1 MATLAQVAFEIPN
14 VKMPKRFTGFLCV
27 LFAGEKFHS
36 GCDVNSD
43 EDAYWDAVRSAR
55 LSMIDACAVDKS
67 VDPAA
72 HVGSVLMFFVQ
83 DGAAVGPLEFQG

>member
-1 MATLAQVAFEIPN
+1 MVTLTQVAFTIPD

-67 VDPAA
+67 VDPSPHA
-72 HVGSVLMFFVQ
+72 GSVLMLSVR
-83 DGAAVGPLEFQG
+83 DGVTVGPLEFLE